1 MAQSI
6 YTYEM
11 YIHEQ
16 MASPPLIVLAVQ
28 SVKNGPSFPRLLL
41 GSLYCYVS

>member
-6 YTYEM
+6 YTYQM

-28 SVKNGPSFPRLLL
+28 SGPSFPGLLL